1 MNQQRYPVSN
11 YVPYNP
17 TNELSSKKFG
27 RCLHTTLQ
35 KMTYDRI
42 MSDLEYHFQNCYV
55 INFDLIHHECRG
67 SMLKH
72 SRRYYET
79 IFREKVNKE
88 IDNDSNRQLF
98 ISHAIK
104 SEREDVFFEK
114 DIFYEHF
121 NREELEKKL
130 QKKGAFLSAMK
141 KKSYFK
147 KNKTDDCKSL
157 SF

>member
-1 MNQQRYPVSN
+1 MNCQRYPVSN

-27 RCLHTTLQ
+27 RCLHTSVQ

-42 MSDLEYHFQNCYV
+42 MSDLGYHFQNCYV

-67 SMLKH
+67 SALKY
-72 SRRYYET
+72 SKKYYET
-79 IFREKVNKE
+79 IFREKLNKE
-88 IDNDSNRQLF
+88 IGNYSDRQLF
-98 ISHAIK
+98 ISRALK
-104 SEREDVFFEK
+104 SEREDIFFEK
-114 DIFYEHF
+114 DTFKEHF
-121 NREELEKKL
+121 GRDELERKL
-130 QKKGAFLSAMK
+130 QKKDVFLSAMK
-141 KKSYFK
+141 KKAYFK